1 MTPRHGDGGVL
12 DAGNPRAPLPKRR
25 TGGEIDFAWG
35 GIAATFTAGFACYPG
50 TWRCAELFLNVSPT
64 QGNLEKEIRDA
75 GILAS
80 FALQH
85 GASLDAL
92 VAGVTHESD
101 GAACSIVGTALGLVR
116 AEIARL
122 SRPDAPPPAPDPSPI
137 SGSPAATS
145 SPPGNGASGE
155 GGDVRGSPHVAVVL
169 SACDASGGGR
179 R

>member
-1 MTPRHGDGGVL
+1 MTPNEVLPGQAWL
-12 DAGNPRAPLPKRR
+12 DAQNARAALPTRR
-25 TGGEIDFAWG
+25 TGGKIDFAWG
-35 GIAATFTAGFACYPG
+35 GIAATFTAGFACYPDS
-50 TWRCAELFLNVSPT
+50 WRCAEIFLNVSRT

-101 GAACSIVGTALGLVR
+101 GAASSIVGTALGLVR

-122 SRPDAPPPAPDPSPI
+122 ASPDAGPETPDPTPADSEGAFKRGVT
-137 SGSPAATS
+137 GSEA
-145 SPPGNGASGE
+145 
-155 GGDVRGSPHVAVVL
+155 
-169 SACDASGGGR
+169 
-179 R
+179 